1 MVYRKEYFSLTER
14 RDHHINFQELLYRT
28 AGNTQK
34 DPFVQRASC
43 FSLEF
48 TVNYVV
54 KTVFIYQ
61 VQTQAE
67 ALENLP
73 NEYTIKTYNN
83 TYNELYDGHL
93 L

>member
-1 MVYRKEYFSLTER
+1 M
-14 RDHHINFQELLYRT
+14 
-28 AGNTQK
+28 
-34 DPFVQRASC
+34 
-43 FSLEF
+43 
-48 TVNYVV
+48 NYVV

-61 VQTQAE
+61 VQTQEE

-73 NEYTIKTYNN
+73 NECTIKTYNN